1 MPNRYPAAP
10 ALAGLVCLTAGAIAQ
25 ADVRNIAIAPL
36 DEALTFA
43 RIGPLERAR
52 VIAVTEYAG
61 GTVSGVDLSA
71 LVGRPVDDPIAIV
84 ESEGWEPLRQ
94 RIAGAPADMLVRVP
108 AAELVLPL
116 ALGDHHVAAG
126 TNYPE
131 HAGEAEVEDGP
142 FLFAKLV
149 TPTSSRAPVAAGEA
163 LLDYE
168 VELAFVPFEP
178 IREGE
183 PLPTI
188 GLLLSNDYTDR
199 ATLLRH
205 VDVWDPTSGKG
216 FTTGK
221 SAPGYLPVGDLF
233 VVPRDVRA
241 FAAPLELRLWVNGAP
256 RQQAQVSAQIW
267 DLDRLLAE
275 TWARRDVTW
284 EHRGDQVSLLA
295 ADGSIPAR
303 SLILSG
309 TPGGTVFQ
317 GVGWGTR
324 ARGLRTWV
332 SGGWSTP
339 VATTVVETYITEAHA
354 AGDYLQPGDQV
365 TIRVDRLGVIDNLVV
380 R

>member
-1 MPNRYPAAP
+1 MTTPAS
-10 ALAGLVCLTAGAIAQ
+10 ALAGLLCLASGGVDAA
-25 ADVRNIAIAPL
+25 AIAIAPL
-36 DEALTFA
+36 AEALTFA
-43 RIGPLERAR
+43 RVGPAERPR
-52 VIAVTEYAG
+52 LIAVREYADG
-61 GTVSGVDLSA
+61 RVRGVDLGA
-71 LVGRPVDDPIAIV
+71 LLGRPVDDPIALL
-84 ESEGWEPLRQ
+84 EADGWQ
-94 RIAGAPADMLVRVP
+94 AVHDRIAAAPP
-108 AAELVLPL
+108 AAAIEVRADALLAPL
-116 ALGDHHVAAG
+116 ALGARHVAAG

-149 TPTSSRAPVAAGEA
+149 APTGPRAPVAAGAA

-168 VELAFVPFEP
+168 VELAFVPFRP
-178 IREGE
+178 VREGE
-183 PLPTI
+183 PLPPM
-188 GLLLSNDYTDR
+188 GLLLANDYTDR

-233 VVPRDVRA
+233 VVPRDLRA
-241 FAAPLELRLWVNGAP
+241 FAAALELRLWVNGAP
-256 RQQAQVSAQIW
+256 RQQARVAEQIW

-284 EHRGDQVSLLA
+284 EHRGGQVGLLD

-317 GVGWGTR
+317 GVGWSTR
-324 ARGLRTWV
+324 LRGLGRWLAGLG
-332 SGGWSTP
+332 SQP
-339 VATTVVETYITEAHA
+339 VAGAVVETYIDQAR
-354 AGDYLQPGDQV
+354 AGGAYLQPGDRV
-365 TIRVDRLGVIDNLVV
+365 TIRVERLGVIDNLVV
-380 R
+380 E